1 MSKAMINLDW
11 DIQISSFELFL
22 SEQERARQTVQSY
35 LTSVGLLRDF
45 LYGEGS
51 LSKQKLISFKEWL
64 WERYKPATCNAR
76 IAGINAF
83 LSFIGADHL
92 RLKSFK
98 HQQMMVRSSQKHLTK
113 DEYKRL
119 FEAALKKG
127 KERLALGMETIAST
141 GARISELKF
150 FTVQSVRRG
159 QVLIRNKGKLRM
171 LLVSEVLAKKL
182 LAYAA
187 RQGIHSG
194 NIFITASGKPVD
206 RSNFW
211 REMQKLKELVRIEAE
226 KLFPH
231 NLRHLFAHTYYDETK
246 DLVGLSD
253 ILGHSSLNV
262 TRIYTQKTLD
272 MQIKTLNM
280 ISVLMDNCIQI

>member
-35 LTSVGLLRDF
+35 LTSVGLLREF

-51 LSKQKLISFKEWL
+51 LSKQKLIAFKEWL

-92 RLKSFK
+92 RLKQFK
-98 HQQMMVRSSQKHLTK
+98 HQLMMVRPVQKHLTK

-127 KERLALGMETIAST
+127 KIRRKRPTVCGGMERIMGIEPTYPAWEAGVLPMNYI
-141 GARISELKF
+141 RISLC
-150 FTVQSVRRG
+150 S
-159 QVLIRNKGKLRM
+159 I
-171 LLVSEVLAKKL
+171 A
-182 LAYAA
+182 
-187 RQGIHSG
+187 
-194 NIFITASGKPVD
+194 
-206 RSNFW
+206 
-211 REMQKLKELVRIEAE
+211 
-226 KLFPH
+226 
-231 NLRHLFAHTYYDETK
+231 
-246 DLVGLSD
+246 
-253 ILGHSSLNV
+253 
-262 TRIYTQKTLD
+262 
-272 MQIKTLNM
+272 
-280 ISVLMDNCIQI
+280 